1 VVLDANSRPVQWATV
16 EDLAGKQGP
25 VSDYGTPITT
35 TISGR
40 ADLQAGLEALLGSD
54 TDFVPVT
61 RRRRYIGL
69 VSLNTVQGAIQQL
82 REQAKQHA
90 SVAAGEDGA

>member
-1 VVLDANSRPVQWATV
+1 MVLDADKRPVQWASMD
-16 EDLAGKQGP
+16 DLAGKRGP
-25 VSDYGTPITT
+25 ISACCTPIQT

-61 RRRRYIGL
+61 RRREYIGL
-69 VSLNTVQGAIQQL
+69 VSLNTVQSAIQQL
-82 REQAKQHA
+82 RERAKGGSEA
-90 SVAAGEDGA
+90 VV